1 MRPDKGDN
9 HQLNSFFKNEYKD
22 LKRFV
27 RSRISESAERDADD
41 IIQDVALKLFSR
53 HNSSPIHNV
62 AGFVY
67 GAIKNKIIDIMRT
80 KKQITSLH
88 DESEEQLIELMDWL
102 YSKAD
107 NTHSERMKHE
117 LKKALADLK
126 PDYRDVILAI
136 DFQRLTYREFA
147 EETGISEGTL
157 MSRRHRALSILN
169 RKLENKRTLT
179 YKN

>member
-1 MRPDKGDN
+1 MKSDKKDN
-9 HQLNSFFKNEYKD
+9 HQLNSFFKDEYLD
-22 LKRFV
+22 LKKYV

-53 HNSSPIHNV
+53 NNGSPINNV

-80 KKQITSLH
+80 KRQTTPIH
-88 DESEEQLIELMDWL
+88 DESEAEIIDLMDWL
-102 YSKAD
+102 YSTAD
-107 NTHSERMKHE
+107 NSHSERMKHE

-126 PDYRDVILAI
+126 PDYREVILAI
-136 DFQRLTYREFA
+136 DFERLSYREYA
-147 EETGISEGTL
+147 NETGTSEGTL

-169 RKLENKRTLT
+169 KKLENK
-179 YKN
+179 KH